1 MDQFHTF
8 WPRYMIIIF
17 TDVYRAPHFCVVKT
31 GVMFIICR
39 GVVVLMARSQ
49 LFRLI
54 PFNVDRDVILP
65 RA

>member
-1 MDQFHTF
+1 
-8 WPRYMIIIF
+8 MIIIF

-39 GVVVLMARSQ
+39 GGVVLMARSQ